1 MSAPERSPTRQ
12 ARPTLG
18 VRAGL
23 QRGVSMLE
31 LMVGVVICLLVGLA
45 ATTGAATFLAA
56 QRQSVGVGGALINAD
71 TVLASLREEA
81 SAAGLGFFA
90 DGAFL
95 CPLMNL
101 SNGTAAIM
109 DGSPFIPVWVT
120 PDGTNSQLD
129 IISSNTVTGGATV
142 RLGDTSLATSAEV
155 TSLIPATVGDTILLA
170 PVDPADPCVVRTVTT
185 NTPATPTAPQQVA
198 YANVATARHNRATFT
213 TSPVFLERSRM
224 ALLGQLRWT
233 RFRLNGTNL
242 IVERPL
248 EGTSATLA
256 HNVTAFR
263 VEYGM
268 AGTGASALSTWAPA
282 NAASAPIAA
291 NNLARLRALR
301 IGLVTRSP
309 QREKPLAG
317 GACAASSGLP
327 VLFGTATTADVTDW
341 QCFRFRTAQTIVPMR
356 NLLMGMTP

>member
-1 MSAPERSPTRQ
+1 MSGPELRSSRTPGP
-12 ARPTLG
+12 A
-18 VRAGL
+18 RAGRL
-23 QRGVSMLE
+23 RRGLSMLE
-31 LMVGVVICLLVGLA
+31 LMVGIVISLLVGLA
-45 ATTGAATFLAA
+45 AATGAATFLAA
-56 QRQSVGVGGALINAD
+56 QRQSVGVGGALVNVE
-71 TVLASLREEA
+71 TVLASVREEA

-101 SNGTAAIM
+101 SNGAAVIM

-120 PDGTNSQLD
+120 PDGTNSRLD
-129 IISSNTVTGGATV
+129 ILSANTVTGGATV

-155 TSLIPATVGDTILLA
+155 TSLIPAAVGETILLA
-170 PVDPADPCVVRTVTT
+170 PVDTSEPCVVRSVTT
-185 NTPATPTAPQQVA
+185 NTAATATAPQAVA
-198 YANVATARHNRATFT
+198 YANVTSARHNRATFT
-213 TSPVFLERSRM
+213 TSPLFLERSRM

-242 IVERPL
+242 IMERPL

-268 AGTGASALSTWAPA
+268 AATGASALSAWARG
-282 NAASAPIAA
+282 NAASAPVAA

-301 IGLVTRSP
+301 VGVVTRSP

-317 GACAASSGLP
+317 VCAASTGLP
-327 VLFGTATTADVTDW
+327 ILFGVATTADVSDW
-341 QCFRFRTAQTIVPMR
+341 QCFRFRSAQTIVPMR
-356 NLLMGMTP
+356 NLLLGLAP